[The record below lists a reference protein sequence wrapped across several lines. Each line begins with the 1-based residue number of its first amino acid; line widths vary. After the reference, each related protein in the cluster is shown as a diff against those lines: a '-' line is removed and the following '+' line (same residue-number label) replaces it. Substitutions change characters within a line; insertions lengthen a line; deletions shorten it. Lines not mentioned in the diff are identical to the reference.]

1 MSTHEH
7 VSTIEIRRPDD
18 ATLEQLGVF
27 DWPIW
32 QKEVSTFDWHYDDRE
47 TCYLLEGRVKVESQG
62 EAVEFGKGDLVT
74 FPKGLDC
81 TWTITEPV
89 RKHYTFG

>member
-1 MSTHEH
+1 MF
-7 VSTIEIRRPDD
+7 
-18 ATLEQLGVF
+18 A
-27 DWPIW
+27 WPIW
-32 QKEVSTFDWHYDDRE
+32 QKEVSTFDWHYEDRE

-62 EAVEFGKGDLVT
+62 DSVEFGKGDLVT
-74 FPKGLDC
+74 FQKGLDC